1 MAIQNVACPNCG
13 HEAMITV
20 NAADDKIKKISSGS
34 NLSGVKRSNY
44 YQSACK
50 NCDEP
55 FYYWL
60 E

>member
-1 MAIQNVACPNCG
+1 
-13 HEAMITV
+13 MITV